1 MRKKQASGL
10 RVLLPWL
17 WTSFYS
23 TLLLCPLIIM
33 KNFKP
38 KRPKSSS
45 SKITSVNSFLYGK
58 AGWAT
63 TDVGEHRDPCKGY
76 TPAPLRTWAA
86 WRAEQRS
93 PRRDPPGRST
103 ELSPGS
109 PQSQAPPWKHSPHP
123 HCWFSLVTRTHATD
137 RPCVNRPFL
146 SQGVSHLSGPMALL
160 RTKEGV

>member
-1 MRKKQASGL
+1 MELSLEPQSAHRLMRKKQASGL

-63 TDVGEHRDPCKGY
+63 IDVGEHRDPCKGY

-93 PRRDPPGRST
+93 PRRDPPGRIT

-109 PQSQAPPWKHSPHP
+109 PQSQAPPLETQPPPPLLVLVGHAHP
-123 HCWFSLVTRTHATD
+123 CYRQAMCEQAF
-137 RPCVNRPFL
+137 P
-146 SQGVSHLSGPMALL
+146 
-160 RTKEGV
+160 